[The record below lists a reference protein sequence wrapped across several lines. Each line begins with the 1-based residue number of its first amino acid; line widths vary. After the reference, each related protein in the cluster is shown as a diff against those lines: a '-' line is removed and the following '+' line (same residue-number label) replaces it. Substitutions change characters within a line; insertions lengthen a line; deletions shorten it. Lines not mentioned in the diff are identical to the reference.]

1 MKRVE
6 DTEGATQRQQD
17 IPQAS
22 ADEAKELVESD
33 DYFVLDVRNPDEH
46 EEKRIPGTDR
56 LVPVK
61 IIDGMVDKIDADS
74 LLVYCRSGSRSMRA
88 CRQLVDGDFDEVVN
102 LDGGINGWID
112 DGFEVERGS

>member
-6 DTEGATQRQQD
+6 DTEGARQRQET
-17 IPQAS
+17 IAQAS
-22 ADEAKELVESD
+22 PDEAKNLVKSD

-46 EEKRIPGTDR
+46 EEKRIPETDR

-61 IIDGMVDKIDADS
+61 IIDGMVDKIEADK

-88 CRQLVDGDFDEVVN
+88 CRHLVDGDFDEVVN

-112 DGFEVERGS
+112 EGFEVARGS